1 MFFLFTFTRL
11 LICDGVFVSTEAFKI
26 FFSAWYIYL
35 IFGMIFGSF
44 LNVVIY
50 RVPNGLSIVSPPSS
64 CPKCGHMI
72 KWYENIPVFSWI
84 FLRAKCS
91 SCGLP
96 ISFEYPLVE
105 LVSGAVT
112 AGLFFYAGPSYELIF
127 YIALAYTLLC
137 IMMIDFKTYSIPH
150 GLNITLLTISVMA
163 ILTDLFAYEFLPVDL
178 AGSMLGGLTGFGILY
193 AIQKIGKIIYQ
204 QEAMGMGDLFLLGSA
219 GLMLGPKLTLT
230 AFMIGS
236 LLAVISYAVPS
247 VMNLMNRKKETYR
260 LIRIADKMNC
270 PEIKNIDNNADLL
283 GLKLELFHNLD
294 EEMFGKTKNE
304 LLELLKDQETAPE
317 VCLRLFFRFAAID
330 DNINALEMLKK
341 IDTSGNLNKQML
353 NKVLSEDLIGYDSY
367 IDNSKLL
374 EKYTKENSLKK
385 LSALLCETA
394 GSEESEKMLD
404 SVAEIRSESDKIN
417 NAADRLDFLLRHNRH
432 FQFNGYTSEQ
442 KHMIEMIEKAI
453 DPAEADLMQ
462 KYLSDTALVY
472 YKDFFFNESEVTLG
486 RLINSVEN
494 GSVSCGALKNIY
506 NIALFRLVFFK
517 QRLAFGP
524 FLSAGI
530 MISLLWGDKIISS
543 YAVFLE
549 RMLK

>member
-1 MFFLFTFTRL
+1 MVSEASKVLF
-11 LICDGVFVSTEAFKI
+11 S
-26 FFSAWYIYL
+26 SWYIYL

-64 CPKCGHMI
+64 CPKCGHNI
-72 KWYENIPVFSWI
+72 KWYENIPVVSWI
-84 FLRAKCS
+84 FLKAKCS

-112 AGLFFYAGPSYELIF
+112 AGLFFYAGASVELIF
-127 YIALAYTLLC
+127 YVALAYTLLC
-137 IMMIDFKTYSIPH
+137 IMIIDFKTYSIPH
-150 GLNITLLTISVMA
+150 GLNITLLIVSVLA
-163 ILTDLFAYEFLPVDL
+163 ILADLFVNEFLPVDL
-178 AGSMLGGLTGFGILY
+178 AGSLFGGITGFGILY

-219 GLMLGPKLTLT
+219 GLMLGPKLTLA
-230 AFMIGS
+230 AFIIGS

-247 VMNLMNRKKETYR
+247 VLNLMKRKKETHR
-260 LIRIADKMNC
+260 FLSIAEKMNC
-270 PEIKNIDNNADLL
+270 PEIKNTDNNADIL
-283 GLKLELFHNLD
+283 GLKLQLFRHLNK
-294 EEMFGKTKNE
+294 EMFGKAKKE
-304 LLELLKDQETAPE
+304 LLELLKGREPVPE
-317 VCLRLFFRFAAID
+317 VCVRLFFRFAAID

-341 IDTSGNLNKQML
+341 IESAGISDTKML
-353 NKVLSEDLIGYDSY
+353 NKVLCEDLIGYDSY
-367 IDNSKLL
+367 IDNLKLMH
-374 EKYTKENSLKK
+374 KFAVENSLEK
-385 LSALLCETA
+385 LSSSLTEMIRLNC
-394 GSEESEKMLD
+394 SVKMFNSLP
-404 SVAEIRSESDKIN
+404 EIRSEADKIKN
-417 NAADRLDFLLRHNRH
+417 KADRLDFLLLHNRY

-453 DPAEADLMQ
+453 DPGDAELMQ

-472 YKDFFFNESEVTLG
+472 YKDFFFKESEIALEKLKRTANESP
-486 RLINSVEN
+486 ISFD
-494 GSVSCGALKNIY
+494 SLKNIY

-530 MISLLWGDKIISS
+530 MISLLWGERIINS
-543 YAVFLE
+543 YAELLE
-549 RMLK
+549 RIIE

>member
-1 MFFLFTFTRL
+1 MSEASKVLF
-11 LICDGVFVSTEAFKI
+11 S
-26 FFSAWYIYL
+26 SWYIYL

-64 CPKCGHMI
+64 CPKCGHKI

-84 FLRAKCS
+84 FLRGKCS

-96 ISFEYPLVE
+96 ISIEYPLVE
-105 LVSGAVT
+105 ILTGAVT
-112 AGLFFYAGPSYELIF
+112 AGLFLYAGPSFELMF
-127 YIALAYTLLC
+127 YIAFAYTLLC

-150 GLNITLLTISVMA
+150 GLNITLLTISILA
-163 ILTDLFAYEFLPVDL
+163 IIVHNFGYKFLPVDIT
-178 AGSMLGGLTGFGILY
+178 GSLLGGLSGFGILY

-236 LLAVISYAVPS
+236 LLAVISYSVPS
-247 VMNLMNRKKETYR
+247 VLNLINRKKETYR
-260 LIRIADKMNC
+260 FINIAEKMNC
-270 PEIKNIDNNADLL
+270 PGIKNIDNNADIL
-283 GLKLELFHNLD
+283 GLKLQLFHDLD
-294 EEMFGKTKNE
+294 EEMFGKTKKE
-304 LLELLKDQETAPE
+304 LMELLKDYEPAPE
-317 VCLRLFFRFAAID
+317 VCVRLFFRFAAVN

-341 IDTSGNLNKQML
+341 IDSADNSDIKML
-353 NKVLSEDLIGYDSY
+353 IKVLSEDLLGYDSY
-367 IDNSKLL
+367 IDNLKLM
-374 EKYTKENSLKK
+374 KKFSDENSLEKFSIL
-385 LSALLCETA
+385 LSEMAR
-394 GSEESEKMLD
+394 SERNEKMLD
-404 SVAEIRSESDKIN
+404 SLAEIRSESDKIK

-442 KHMIEMIEKAI
+442 KKMIEMIEMEI
-453 DPAEADLMQ
+453 DPGDAELMQ

-472 YKDFFFNESEVTLG
+472 YKDFFFKESEIALIKLMRTANESP
-486 RLINSVEN
+486 IIFDS
-494 GSVSCGALKNIY
+494 LKNIY

-530 MISLLWGDKIISS
+530 MTSLLWGERIINS
-543 YAVFLE
+543 YAEMLE
-549 RMLK
+549 RIIE